1 MTNSENETPSPPPGF
16 KALTLHNWR
25 QFEKVEIDFHPHL
38 TILTGA
44 NATGKS
50 TILGL
55 LGRHFN
61 WQQSYSA
68 SPVRRQG
75 KDDVEWKTFWKQ
87 RADEQDDAPM
97 INEPMVEI
105 GSLTYGIGEPAP
117 ISVPTRPAN
126 DSQRSNYDLHMPHM
140 QEVKGAFLTSH
151 RSMTNS
157 YTQVDTIPTLFGD
170 ANQIFEQFTNELRIR
185 WAGSWSGKSPQRAL
199 KESLIAAATF
209 GGRGN
214 DSVDFNPEAAA
225 VWTGFQEV
233 LKKVM
238 PRSAGYTGMRVRV
251 PDVIVQ
257 MRSGDFIL
265 DDVSGG
271 LSAIIEVSW
280 QIFLKSRTEP
290 SFTVLLDEP
299 ENHLHPSLQ
308 REILP
313 SLLRAFPSVQ
323 FIVATHSPF
332 VVTATPDSAVYALDY
347 NESERVE
354 SRLLDYAN
362 KAANADATLR
372 RVLGVESTMPR
383 WAEEAFDEIVNRYA
397 SAPLDAERL
406 RALRSELKERGLDM
420 EFPDAVIALTDR
432 DQPGTSV

>member
-1 MTNSENETPSPPPGF
+1 MTSPENEASTPPGF

-25 QFEKVEIDFHPHL
+25 QFERVELDFHPHL

-50 TILGL
+50 TILGI

-61 WQQSYSA
+61 WSRSYSA
-68 SPVRRQG
+68 SPVRHDG
-75 KDDVEWKTFWKQ
+75 DEDVEWKTFWE
-87 RADEQDDAPM
+87 RDSDEQTMVPASH
-97 INEPMVEI
+97 EMVEI
-105 GSLTYGIGEPAP
+105 GKLTYGFGESAP
-117 ISVPTRPAN
+117 ISVPARPTN
-126 DSQRSNYDLHMPHM
+126 ESQRSNYDLHMPHS
-140 QEVKGAFLTSH
+140 QQVKGAFLTSH

-170 ANQIFEQFTNELRIR
+170 ADQIFEQFTNEIRVR

-280 QIFLKSRTEP
+280 QIFLKSRAEP
-290 SFTVLLDEP
+290 TFTVLLDEP

-347 NESERVE
+347 NDSERVE

-362 KAANADATLR
+362 KAASADATLR

-397 SAPLDAERL
+397 SGPLDTERL
-406 RALRSELKERGLDM
+406 RALRNELKERGLDM

-432 DQPGTSV
+432 DKPGTSG